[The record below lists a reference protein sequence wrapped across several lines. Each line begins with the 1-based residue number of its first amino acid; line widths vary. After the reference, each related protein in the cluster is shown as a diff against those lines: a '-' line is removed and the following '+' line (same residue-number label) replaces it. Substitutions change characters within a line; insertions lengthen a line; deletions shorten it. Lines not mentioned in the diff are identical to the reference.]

1 MPWSHAV
8 RRDIFIAFAHLLLYN
23 PIVGLRRRPDASA
36 GAKNRSAVAWM
47 YLADSPEPNSTYASL
62 PEEWD
67 RVDYTVVDRLIIGP
81 LGIQS
86 DGHFGLVGDEGKFGS
101 LDDRFDRVQ
110 SDARRSNPSIE
121 IEVSIWWQAEVW
133 TWWHTGSQCPQT
145 EWGRSLCALQAG
157 EEERFA
163 SEVIGFLEQHD
174 LFGFNIDYEA
184 SNVQPTFAELGRAIR
199 AAFGDD
205 YNFSVSPASTAFLDS
220 ESLGPVD
227 AIYMQ
232 SYAGGSP
239 IPLRSF
245 TSLTSPDRVY
255 IGLCPETNCESTL
268 TPQHAA
274 AMVNAHGLGGAHL
287 WRLNSDNWEYEL
299 EEQRE
304 IYELLHA

>member
-1 MPWSHAV
+1 
-8 RRDIFIAFAHLLLYN
+8 
-23 PIVGLRRRPDASA
+23 
-36 GAKNRSAVAWM
+36 M

-101 LDDRFDRVQ
+101 LDDRFDRVL

-121 IEVSIWWQAEVW
+121 IE
-133 TWWHTGSQCPQT
+133 CPQT

-205 YNFSVSPASTAFLDS
+205 YNFSDLTRLH
-220 ESLGPVD
+220 SLPGFGIPRSCRCD
-227 AIYMQ
+227 IHAELCWRF
-232 SYAGGSP
+232 SHPFKELHLAHFAGSGVYWIVP
-239 IPLRSF
+239 RDKLRKHA
-245 TSLTSPDRVY
+245 
-255 IGLCPETNCESTL
+255 
-268 TPQHAA
+268 HAA
-274 AMVNAHGLGGAHL
+274 ACSGNGERPRA
-287 WRLNSDNWEYEL
+287 WRSSPL
-299 EEQRE
+299 E
-304 IYELLHA
+304 A